1 MIERW
6 YLLTIVATICFALGS
21 FFGKLGSLKD
31 IPHRVYFF
39 EAIGTL
45 SVFTTFVLFYRDTI
59 FTNFSI
65 NFPALLMGLIWG
77 IGTVLFILALKY
89 AKLSVLVPL
98 SAIYPALT
106 VVLALIFLGERLG
119 PREIAGVGFAVISA
133 GLLAKT

>member
-1 MIERW
+1 MLERW
-6 YLLTIVATICFALGS
+6 YLLTILATICFALGS
-21 FFGKLGSLKD
+21 FLGKIGAIKD

-45 SVFTTFVLFYRDTI
+45 TVFTTFVLFYKDII
-59 FTNFSI
+59 FDNFSI
-65 NFPALLMGLIWG
+65 NIPGLSMGLIWG
-77 IGTVLFILALKY
+77 IGTVLFILALKH

-98 SAIYPALT
+98 SAVYPAIT

-119 PREIAGVGFAVISA
+119 PREIAGVVFAVVAA